1 MVIFVF
7 KTLVSG
13 LVDLCS
19 DFEEE
24 EINYDKG
31 GHQG

>member
-24 EINYDKG
+24 IDYDKG